1 LPKSDS
7 ENVSGRDDTAG
18 GGGKLW
24 RANKNKCSPRNI
36 ALATIAILLVFFYSS
51 MMKEVAE
58 EGQKQPSPSQE
69 KSSLS
74 YALANTPIG
83 SLGPKKS
90 DRRHLRY
97 YDSLFYTA
105 MQFGSKAKNAIEVGC
120 GSDPFLQYITWI
132 PQKICVAPYF
142 AAYNEAGKESVVR
155 GGIQSVLADFM
166 DYKLPKNVDTFDL
179 LICTQV
185 LEHVDNPKDFMQKL
199 IRSAKISIIS
209 VPYNWNTCDFEKCGH
224 KTHKISYNKTLEWS
238 YPYVPIVHTIV
249 EEKKKKSNERRI
261 ILVFE
266 RDDV

>member
-1 LPKSDS
+1 MLRSNRSLPKSDGDS
-7 ENVSGRDDTAG
+7 VSDRGDTAG
-18 GGGKLW
+18 RGGKLW
-24 RANKNKCSPRNI
+24 RASKNKCSPRNI

-51 MMKEVAE
+51 MMKEVE
-58 EGQKQPSPSQE
+58 ER
-69 KSSLS
+69 SSLS

-120 GSDPFLQYITWI
+120 GSDPFLQYVTWI

-166 DYKLPKNVDTFDL
+166 DYKLPNNVDTFDL

-224 KTHKISYNKTLEWS
+224 KTHEISYNKTLEWS

-249 EEKKKKSNERRI
+249 EEKKKKSNKSRI